1 MEWASKWSSA
11 KRRRRTAA
19 FRILLLVLII
29 WFCYDTAIHRS
40 QARGAANAV
49 NAPFGSKST
58 TDSSLASDDSSSLQ
72 KIPRHK
78 SDDRQFQAAL
88 HPSPDAEPTGVAAV
102 DPARR
107 INLRDALHRI
117 LTLLPDEL
125 HVRDLLRPISGTG
138 EERLREMGLR
148 TRSFKVLFE
157 AWEDLHTFPG
167 SDAMYVRDDMI
178 TYIRNH
184 PELASSLQTDMPQ
197 LIRSYETYR
206 TVITRLSMLLFP
218 WTAPYFSDHTLLHSQ
233 LYSGGRGL
241 VFSAGDAQAPFLLT
255 SIPSIRRLGC
265 DLPIEVLYLGD
276 GDLSE
281 DFRSDLESLPGVITR
296 DLSQMVN
303 DSGWTLAGWAGKP
316 FAILL
321 SSFREAIFIDADSL
335 FFQNPELLFED
346 PAYVKT
352 GALFF
357 KDRLMMPEA
366 KKRWLQRIIP
376 KPISKNVVQSRLWTG
391 ESGHMQESGVVVVD
405 KWKHFVALLLVTRM
419 NGPDR
424 DGDSSVGK
432 VGVYDMV
439 YGDKETFWLG
449 WELAGDTGY
458 AFHDGDAGI
467 MGVLEPS
474 TSPGNTVND
483 TSSNQ
488 PDEVSGQSQAE
499 PANYTICGPQLLH
512 LDHDGKPLWF
522 NGWLLPN
529 KFAEHKHQKP
539 AKFEAYLR
547 EPREIRD
554 PGAWQLHENNI
565 CCLTSTAMAEFSDVE
580 QGTLSMILEYGRHSG
595 ALKAGRN

>member
-1 MEWASKWSSA
+1 
-11 KRRRRTAA
+11 
-19 FRILLLVLII
+19 
-29 WFCYDTAIHRS
+29 
-40 QARGAANAV
+40 
-49 NAPFGSKST
+49 
-58 TDSSLASDDSSSLQ
+58 
-72 KIPRHK
+72 
-78 SDDRQFQAAL
+78 
-88 HPSPDAEPTGVAAV
+88 
-102 DPARR
+102 
-107 INLRDALHRI
+107 
-117 LTLLPDEL
+117 
-125 HVRDLLRPISGTG
+125 
-138 EERLREMGLR
+138 
-148 TRSFKVLFE
+148 
-157 AWEDLHTFPG
+157 
-167 SDAMYVRDDMI
+167 MYVRDDMI

-184 PELASSLQTDMPQ
+184 PELAISLQTDMPQ
-197 LIRSYETYR
+197 LVRSYETYR

-321 SSFREAIFIDADSL
+321 SSFREVIFIDADSL

-424 DGDSSVGK
+424 DGDASVGK

-439 YGDKETFWLG
+439 YG
-449 WELAGDTGY
+449 
-458 AFHDGDAGI
+458 
-467 MGVLEPS
+467 M
-474 TSPGNTVND
+474 
-483 TSSNQ
+483 
-488 PDEVSGQSQAE
+488 
-499 PANYTICGPQLLH
+499 
-512 LDHDGKPLWF
+512 
-522 NGWLLPN
+522 LP
-529 KFAEHKHQKP
+529 
-539 AKFEAYLR
+539 R
-547 EPREIRD
+547 
-554 PGAWQLHENNI
+554 
-565 CCLTSTAMAEFSDVE
+565 
-580 QGTLSMILEYGRHSG
+580 
-595 ALKAGRN
+595 